1 MGIKT
6 ILINGTHC
14 NNLSSNRNS
23 FRYDFVGGGLDISDP
38 TKKYSIGVSSI
49 TIPYSFFN
57 VSEIYNNKRFS
68 IIVPTSAGN
77 TTTYNIELPSS
88 FMTVDDINKY
98 LQFWAIN
105 NNFYTVNSV
114 GDYTYYIE
122 LEYNIST
129 YSVNCIFYP
138 LALPSG
144 GTNPTGMYLD
154 ATRTMQLAVLNTA
167 PNFGKLLGLST
178 GIYPS
183 TNSNNTTVTVNSNIS
198 VSGSEI
204 NALNLCCSIVKNDIS
219 TSVDSFYAFTP
230 SNTSFGSNIS
240 LVAPEII
247 WVDCFKGRYQSITLT
262 VRDQENREIQCRDAN
277 VCIMLCLKEE

>member
-14 NNLSSNRNS
+14 SNLTGNKNQ

-38 TKKYSIGVSSI
+38 TKKYSIGVSSL

-57 VSEIYNNKRFS
+57 VSDIYLNKKFS
-68 IIVPTSAGN
+68 IIVPTSVGS

-144 GTNPTGMYLD
+144 GTNPAGMYLD
-154 ATRTMQLAVLNTA
+154 ATGTMQLVISTA
-167 PNFGKLLGLST
+167 DAGFGKLIGLSPNT
-178 GIYPS
+178 YPA
-183 TNSNNTTVTVNSNIS
+183 TNASSITVTVNSNIT

-204 NALNLCCSIVKNDIS
+204 NALNLCCSIVRNDIS
-219 TSVDSFYAFTP
+219 NTVDSFYAFTP
-230 SNTSFGSNIS
+230 SNSSFGSNIS

-247 WVDCFKGRYQSITLT
+247 WVDCFKGRYQNLTITI
-262 VRDQENREIQCRDAN
+262 RDQNNREIQCRDAN
-277 VCIMLCLKEE
+277 VCVMLCLKEE